1 MQKKLIALAEENK
14 TQKAIIERIKSD
26 YDLLEA
32 RFDDL
37 NNRLEESLKESLKLC
52 FRQIVLKLG
61 KMNILIVFGIPIVE
75 KGRNRSVKILI
86 YFTGGLVIIPGK
98 WLHITP

>member
-14 TQKAIIERIKSD
+14 TQKAIIERIKND

-52 FRQIVLKLG
+52 FTQIVLKLG
-61 KMNILIVFGIPIVE
+61 KMNILIVFGI
-75 KGRNRSVKILI
+75 RYSDC
-86 YFTGGLVIIPGK
+86 GK
-98 WLHITP
+98 S